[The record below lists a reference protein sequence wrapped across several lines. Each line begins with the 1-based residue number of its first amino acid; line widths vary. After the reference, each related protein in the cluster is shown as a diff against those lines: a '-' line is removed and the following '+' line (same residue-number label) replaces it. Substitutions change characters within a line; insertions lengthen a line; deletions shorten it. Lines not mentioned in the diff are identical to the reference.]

1 MNYITEIITGLTGLA
16 AAGGLGAVFNF
27 KLKTKIKTLEKE
39 QNNLVI
45 QKINERIDLF
55 EKIIENLNNMIADII
70 ERMDKKDDREV
81 LMIEIQS
88 KANEIISIKELENSG
103 LKHLIFNGVKEF
115 NNFIK
120 IVYASN
126 FNTPIKEL
134 KDIAYNLLKLVK
146 HQGDW
151 TAFFENSLV
160 LVQFLIKLENQ
171 VIMPLLENFI
181 IEYSEIKFQNDKR
194 RKLFADLSKNFVCEI
209 VKQSIDLYKSFLS

>member
-16 AAGGLGAVFNF
+16 AAGGLGAIFNF
-27 KLKTKIKTLEKE
+27 KLKAKIKSLET
-39 QNNLVI
+39 I
-45 QKINERIDLF
+45 SKINERIDLF

-160 LVQFLIKLENQ
+160 LVQFLTKLENQ

-181 IEYSEIKFQNDKR
+181 IEYSEIKFQNDKK

>member
-126 FNTPIKEL
+126 FNTPIKEF